1 MSKKNILWIMFG
13 LSVLALNFISYE
25 KAVEA
30 TDDSAYEAYKE
41 FFDSS
46 FKASFTPAKAKKPV
60 RAMTE
65 ELYRI
70 GEGPMFSPV
79 FADIKKYKVKAT
91 IYKAAYPMTDITASG
106 KLIDTMNASS
116 HRWIAVSRDLQK
128 EGFTFGAK
136 VLIIGTGTHDGV
148 WEVQDVMNKR
158 WKRRIDFLSDYYAPN
173 NYWKDV
179 TIRILD

>member
-1 MSKKNILWIMFG
+1 
-13 LSVLALNFISYE
+13 
-25 KAVEA
+25 
-30 TDDSAYEAYKE
+30 
-41 FFDSS
+41 
-46 FKASFTPAKAKKPV
+46 
-60 RAMTE
+60 
-65 ELYRI
+65 
-70 GEGPMFSPV
+70 
-79 FADIKKYKVKAT
+79 
-91 IYKAAYPMTDITASG
+91 MTDITASG